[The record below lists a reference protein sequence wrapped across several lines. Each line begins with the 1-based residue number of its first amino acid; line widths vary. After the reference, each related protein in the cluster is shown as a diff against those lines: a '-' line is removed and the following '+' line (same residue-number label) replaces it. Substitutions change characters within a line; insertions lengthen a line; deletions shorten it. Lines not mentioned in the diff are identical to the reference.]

1 MVRIQ
6 FNSAVLFEAERGPR
20 QMQLVNAFR
29 RHLELA
35 TGLWC
40 ACGFGGHRFAGPYG
54 AACTPTCKKAAQS

>member
-20 QMQLVNAFR
+20 QMQLVNAFC

-35 TGLWC
+35 TGL
-40 ACGFGGHRFAGPYG
+40 
-54 AACTPTCKKAAQS
+54 